1 MARIGLSE
9 VTADQLRRAH
19 AVHPIAAVQSE
30 YSLWTRDVETGVLP
44 ALRELG
50 GTFVAFSPVGRGML
64 ASAAGPAEGYGEGDL
79 RRSIPRFQ
87 GENYAHN
94 RALVEGLERLAA
106 GLEVTPAQLSLA
118 WLLHQ
123 GEDIVPIPGTSRR
136 LHLEENAAAEAI
148 ALDAEDL
155 AALSDLFAPGR
166 RGGPPPS
173 GHRGRHRPPRT
184 RRIGVAAGPLQP
196 ECRPPLVQ
204 PERAPHPRGAHD
216 DDPGGAGRDQRGDRD
231 DDGQHPGRGRVAD
244 EGAEDA
250 AGERDQ
256 RARDRGRER
265 GVPQQAPL
273 EGSPAGHAPTV
284 RILARWG
291 QRTRRARGRL
301 PRRRFDDGDGRRAE
315 RRATSRPSGR
325 RWWAHRSASRSS
337 PWQR

>member
-1 MARIGLSE
+1 MSRIGLGCMGMSEFYGPADEDEALATLRMALDLRVAMLDTADSYGRGANERLVGRAIRGHRDDAVIATKFGIVRGDDGAILGLNGRPEYVHSSCRASLERLGIERIDLYYCHRVDPEVPVEETVGAMAELVEQGLVARIGLSE

-155 AALSDLFAPGR
+155 AALSDLFAPGAAA
-166 RGGPPPS
+166 
-173 GHRGRHRPPRT
+173 GHRRPAT
-184 RRIGVAAGPLQP
+184 AG
-196 ECRPPLVQ
+196 
-204 PERAPHPRGAHD
+204 AIDPRGT
-216 DDPGGAGRDQRGDRD
+216 AG
-231 DDGQHPGRGRVAD
+231 
-244 EGAEDA
+244 
-250 AGERDQ
+250 
-256 RARDRGRER
+256 
-265 GVPQQAPL
+265 
-273 EGSPAGHAPTV
+273 
-284 RILARWG
+284 
-291 QRTRRARGRL
+291 
-301 PRRRFDDGDGRRAE
+301 
-315 RRATSRPSGR
+315 
-325 RWWAHRSASRSS
+325 SA
-337 PWQR
+337 